1 MRTTRP
7 LERDHLLLVAV
18 AVDVVALVTTAA
30 WPMSNVMLVVITSEA
45 RYPTGQTAPNQIGC
59 GPAIAVDAPL
69 VADLSGWRP
78 CPRLT

>member
-7 LERDHLLLVAV
+7 LERDHLQLVAV
-18 AVDVVALVTTAA
+18 AVDVRGPGDDGRVADV
-30 WPMSNVMLVVITSEA
+30 NVVLVVITSEA
-45 RYPTGQTAPNQIGC
+45 RYPTGQTAPDQIGC

-78 CPRLT
+78 CPCLT

>member
-1 MRTTRP
+1 
-7 LERDHLLLVAV
+7 
-18 AVDVVALVTTAA
+18 
-30 WPMSNVMLVVITSEA
+30 MLVVITSEA